1 MSGRDFEKSIQEK
14 ANQLRLQP
22 SPEVWEKVALQIRE
36 RRRKRGVAWFF
47 LSAAIV
53 AGSLSFWLFS
63 PPGPGQVN
71 RKVQVSA
78 ADKSA
83 VNRKPE
89 SPAREKKAANA
100 ILNSGVQAGE
110 SGLGENPESAGAPT
124 AAEAKSGTTK
134 SSQPSSLIIPQITA
148 KSKSGKK
155 ITQLPKGP
163 HAADKL
169 TAGVKTT
176 GDNHPRTTGF
186 KQELMA
192 GNETGSEMS
201 DPALKELLPAM
212 VAPLNFSEPEIVI
225 KGSAAK
231 EGDRKLAD
239 SLLVARQKPTQNKNW
254 QTSVVAG
261 GGISSLQEGLFQSS
275 RMGAPNA
282 FQSTIA
288 LPPMNTSA
296 GMQRSPSDVK
306 PGPAFHVGFGLNRE
320 MGKRTSLGFGIQ
332 YAYQSNRIRI
342 GQPIDSAAALLNE
355 RLQSFTARNAYAG
368 SGNQGSVYHNAY
380 HYLQIPLEF
389 SWNPGGKKKIYWNS
403 GMTVGYLLGTDALQ
417 YNSTAGV
424 YYEDKSMVNKWMAA
438 VQTGIYYRFQAPG
451 KWQIS
456 VGPFIQY
463 HLNTPDKSANG
474 KNFLYTGLGARLHL
488 NKK

>member
-22 SPEVWEKVALQIRE
+22 SPEVWEKVAIQIRE
-36 RRRKRGVAWFF
+36 RRRKRGLAWFF

-53 AGSLSFWLFS
+53 AGALSFWLFS
-63 PPGPGQVN
+63 PPGPGQEN
-71 RKVQVSA
+71 RKGYVSY
-78 ADKSA
+78 ADKPA
-83 VNRKPE
+83 GNTKPE
-89 SPAREKKAANA
+89 IPAGEKNA
-100 ILNSGVQAGE
+100 PDAMLKSGIQAGE
-110 SGLGENPESAGAPT
+110 SGLVGNPESAAVPT
-124 AAEAKSGTTK
+124 ASEATSGKTK
-134 SSQPSSLIIPQITA
+134 KRQSSPQFIPQITA
-148 KSKSGKK
+148 KSKSGND

-169 TAGVKTT
+169 TAGVKTP
-176 GDNHPRTTGF
+176 GDYHPKTTGY
-186 KQELMA
+186 KQELIA

-201 DPALKELLPAM
+201 DPASREILPAII
-212 VAPLNFSEPEIVI
+212 APLNVSEPDIVI
-225 KGSAAK
+225 NGSASK
-231 EGDRKLAD
+231 EGNRKLAD
-239 SLLVARQKPTQNKNW
+239 SLLVARPTPTPHKDW
-254 QTSVVAG
+254 QTSIMAG
-261 GGISSLQEGLFQSS
+261 GGISSLREGVFESS
-275 RMGAPNA
+275 RTGAANA

-288 LPPMNTSA
+288 LPPMSTAA
-296 GMQRSPSDVK
+296 GMQRSPSDVQA
-306 PGPAFHVGFGLNRE
+306 GPAFHVGFGLHRE
-320 MGKRTSLGFGIQ
+320 MGKKTSLGFGIQ

-389 SWNPGGKKKIYWNS
+389 SWNPGGKKKLYWNS

-417 YNSTAGV
+417 YNETVGV
-424 YYEDKSMVNKWMAA
+424 YYKDKSMVNKWMAA
-438 VQTGIYYRFQAPG
+438 VQTGVYYRFQAPG

-456 VGPFIQY
+456 AGPFVQY

-474 KNFLYTGLGARLHL
+474 KHLLYTGLGARLHL
-488 NKK
+488 NN